1 MGIIIE
7 FLAELVIE
15 GIFCFPFYDKAPKW
29 ARVIVFIFNSMV
41 LFGIGLLITKLLIER
56 IQWVSIILI
65 SMALYG
71 FAMYI
76 RSFLKSLNKVVNPKG
91 ER

>member
-41 LFGIGLLITKLLIER
+41 IFGIGLLIAKILIER
-56 IQWVSIILI
+56 IPWVSIILI